1 MKSNPQVTMNHHPL
15 PRPAPTKTAQI
26 QPLSTK
32 NPGDPMIRVDR
43 DPIIRVDRIL
53 FLRSTYSDSSDS
65 DSSSSCSTTTRGRRR
80 FRKRPSRIPSP
91 VDRVNLTSCR
101 HIESGVMEVMISGR
115 RSTNAAAVQ
124 QDDDSSISSLSS
136 YYETGS
142 ESESEDEEIC
152 LRNKSMHS
160 QNSSL
165 ANSEE
170 SRVVV
175 VFSHTS

>member
-1 MKSNPQVTMNHHPL
+1 MKSNPQEVTMNHHPL
-15 PRPAPTKTAQI
+15 PRPAPTRTAQI

-32 NPGDPMIRVDR
+32 KPGDPM
-43 DPIIRVDRIL
+43 IRVDRIL